1 MAQDKRYNAIKS
13 MMESGHIS
21 SFKEIFEI
29 VPKTMVSK
37 EMGMNY
43 QTFTRKV
50 NAAELFT
57 LKELQAMAKLF
68 DIPGEMLVGR
78 IFADLAAKS
87 ATSSRKKA
95 K

>member
-13 MMESGHIS
+13 MMESGHIA

-29 VPKTMVSK
+29 VPKTIVSK

-50 NAAELFT
+50 TAPDLFT
-57 LKELQAMAKLF
+57 LRELMSMAQLF
-68 DIPGEMLVGR
+68 DLPGETLVKQ

-87 ATSSRKKA
+87 AASSKKKA